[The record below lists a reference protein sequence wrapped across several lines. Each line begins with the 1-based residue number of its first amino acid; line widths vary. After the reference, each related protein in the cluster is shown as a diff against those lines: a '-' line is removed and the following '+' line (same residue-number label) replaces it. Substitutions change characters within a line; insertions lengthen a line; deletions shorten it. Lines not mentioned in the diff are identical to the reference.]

1 MADEPGRGRGA
12 GPFATSGRK
21 RKVQTVTPGY
31 PPMVGT
37 DWQTVD
43 HVTGDERGAAVPTR
57 VPAVLK
63 PKQFVVVIVVRNQY
77 E

>member
-1 MADEPGRGRGA
+1 M
-12 GPFATSGRK
+12 
-21 RKVQTVTPGY
+21 QTVTPGY